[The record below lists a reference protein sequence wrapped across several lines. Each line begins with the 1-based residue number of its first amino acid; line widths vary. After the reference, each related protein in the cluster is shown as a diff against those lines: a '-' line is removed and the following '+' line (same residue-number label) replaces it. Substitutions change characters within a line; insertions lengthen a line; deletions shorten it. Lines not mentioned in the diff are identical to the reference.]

1 MTIDGVTV
9 SDLPSSPRRELTLP
23 TSDNISSSNSSNSS
37 SKAKK
42 SKSKSSWTSSSSSS
56 KKGVK
61 SKPNLLKVLRE
72 AVGKDFSRISI
83 PVYFNEP
90 LSFLQRVCEDV
101 EHSHLLDAAAD
112 PSLSGSSRR
121 AALVGAFIISHYN
134 ATVDRT
140 SKPFNPL
147 LGETFDYVDHERN
160 VAMIAEQVSHH
171 PPITALH
178 ASGGGGQ
185 HEDGGG
191 ECGWDY
197 FTSYRVR
204 SKFHGNTFEAWPQG
218 TVHIVFRDN
227 GDHFVYEQAHT
238 FVNNIVVGSLWIDN
252 VAALQ
257 IQEITNGQYVVDI
270 DLKRYSSSSSSST
283 STSSSMMMA
292 ASSMFS
298 MSMSSGGDRVQ
309 RDKNNAYGLIEGTV
323 RHKQSGTAYHTLS
336 GNWRRTVCI
345 DGKPVWTCHD
355 PVNKNMTAGYQMTK
369 WAWMLNTPVSDSTEY
384 PLPKTDSRL
393 RPDQRALE
401 NGDYDLAA
409 AEKDRLE
416 KAQRDRKREIEN
428 AASSNKSD
436 GDGGYDA
443 SVGTT
448 ASGGADES
456 GELMEDA
463 RWFEVVKDE
472 RSGEMEWRY
481 KGGYFKAKLKAFQD
495 AKQSQQQDLGG
506 DDVKLDNTSSTHTGT
521 PVAARHWPGGDQI
534 TAIF

>member
-1 MTIDGVTV
+1 MTIDGVAIT
-9 SDLPSSPRRELTLP
+9 DLPSSPRRELTLP
-23 TSDNISSSNSSNSS
+23 TSDNISSISSSS

-42 SKSKSSWTSSSSSS
+42 SKSKSSWTSSSSSSS

-72 AVGKDFSRISI
+72 AVGKDFSRITI

-185 HEDGGG
+185 HEGGGGGG

-218 TVHIVFRDN
+218 AVHIVFRDN

-252 VAALQ
+252 VGTLQ
-257 IQEITNGQYVVDI
+257 IKEITKGQYVVDI

-283 STSSSMMMA
+283 SSSSSMMMA

-298 MSMSSGGDRVQ
+298 MSMSSGGDRAQ
-309 RDKNNAYGLIEGTV
+309 RDKSDAYGLIKGTV
-323 RHKQSGTAYHTLS
+323 RHKQSGTVYHTLS
-336 GNWRRTVCI
+336 GNWRRMVCI

-355 PVNKNMTAGYQMTK
+355 PVDKSMTAGYQMTK
-369 WAWMLNTPVSDSTEY
+369 WAWMLNTPVSDATEY
-384 PLPKTDSRL
+384 PIPKTDSRL

-401 NGDYDLAA
+401 DGNYDVAA

-416 KAQRDRKREIEN
+416 KAQRDRKRESEN
-428 AASSNKSD
+428 AASNNKSN
-436 GDGGYDA
+436 GEGGGYDG
-443 SVGTT
+443 SVAT
-448 ASGGADES
+448 AAGGADES
-456 GELMEDA
+456 GELMDDA

-472 RSGEMEWRY
+472 DSGEMEWRY

-506 DDVKLDNTSSTHTGT
+506 DEVKLDSSTGTGT
-521 PVAARHWPGGDQI
+521 PVAARHWPDGDQ
-534 TAIF
+534 TSAIF